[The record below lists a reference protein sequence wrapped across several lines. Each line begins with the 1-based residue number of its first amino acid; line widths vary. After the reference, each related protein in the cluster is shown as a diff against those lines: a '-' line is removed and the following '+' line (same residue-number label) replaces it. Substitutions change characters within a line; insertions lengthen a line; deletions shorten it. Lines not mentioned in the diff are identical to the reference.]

1 MSQYA
6 AILGHQP
13 HISVAELAAATE
25 GFALTGKFQK
35 MVALFDASTNMD
47 FEMGKRLGGSVAIA
61 RKIKSSSG
69 LTLEDLPKIVAN
81 ETKDV
86 KGKITFSLR
95 TYGIPPKELH
105 TLYRDCKKQLKK
117 AGRPSRYI
125 GTDRKPAAAVLLHD
139 SGVLTGEHGAEI
151 FVIVSKEPLSGSKEE
166 LSEPEVWIGR
176 TVYAQ
181 DIESYSKRDMEKP
194 ARDTTVG
201 LLPPKLAQILLNFGH
216 WMVQGYGLRVTGYGK
231 TNQKP
236 ETRNQKLTVLDPFC
250 GTGVIPMEAL
260 LRKWNV
266 VASDLSLKAANACER
281 NCDWI
286 RKEEKILK
294 RDVESVILKHDATKP
309 FPLEKLPKNLRPD
322 LIVTET
328 TLGPPLAS
336 RPTIKDAQKL
346 KTENEKIQAAFLRSA
361 AEVFPRVPIVCTWP
375 VWYHSKGQIHLEK
388 IWETLHEIGYRAT
401 LPPGIESDVK
411 DRLSLVY
418 RRPDQFVGRE
428 ILLLQPKK

>member
-1 MSQYA
+1 M
-6 AILGHQP
+6 
-13 HISVAELAAATE
+13 
-25 GFALTGKFQK
+25 
-35 MVALFDASTNMD
+35 
-47 FEMGKRLGGSVAIA
+47 
-61 RKIKSSSG
+61 
-69 LTLEDLPKIVAN
+69 
-81 ETKDV
+81 
-86 KGKITFSLR
+86 
-95 TYGIPPKELH
+95 
-105 TLYRDCKKQLKK
+105 
-117 AGRPSRYI
+117 
-125 GTDRKPAAAVLLHD
+125 LLHD

-401 LPPGIESDVK
+401 LPPGHRIRRERPVIACLPEAGSVRRQGDSSAATEEIGKRRHERNKGQKGGVSYFPHENCSPVRR
-411 DRLSLVY
+411 RLWPVPTQCDTAATAGLVSSSLAN
-418 RRPDQFVGRE
+418 RFPQ
-428 ILLLQPKK
+428 